1 MVNTRYS
8 ILCNDEEYVDDLTIT
23 DNKAI
28 EVLQRVHT
36 LDQMIRCG
44 GERGEIGKGT
54 STNITTNNIQWTRA
68 EETLQKL
75 LWMVKSHNRHK

>member
-1 MVNTRYS
+1 MQR
-8 ILCNDEEYVDDLTIT
+8 IEEYVDDLTIT

-44 GERGEIGKGT
+44 GERGEIGKGRYFRPHHNQQRSMDKGRGNFAKT
-54 STNITTNNIQWTRA
+54 IMDG
-68 EETLQKL
+68 K
-75 LWMVKSHNRHK
+75 KS